1 MPPSKNNKINSP
13 FSKKNQH
20 DQKYKTILS
29 AASELFNVYG
39 TRGTTLIQI
48 AEKLNLTKTSLYY
61 YAKNK
66 EELVHQCYLNTCTEL
81 QAMITRANNTEG
93 SAMGKIEC
101 LLRLNFDCL
110 NGIMNGTRGHLAGF
124 TEISSLSTQHKKE
137 ISGLIRTF
145 VIQVMA
151 LIELGKN
158 DGSIQNVHPAKTAS
172 ALCIRGTE
180 KNSKSYYEE
189 DKYFVQPDQLYG
201 YSKKDSKSKKNIWFA
216 CKGFNFVSPIKET
229 KMLTTKF
236 EKPLVGVLTI
246 KDKNLIGV
254 EQGDLVGFTPS
265 SEYEFM
271 IGTER
276 VYRVPTNSITI
287 KYEYKGDEKKYNPS
301 WAQSG

>member
-1 MPPSKNNKINSP
+1 MDFIVEPLDGRYNSTM
-13 FSKKNQH
+13 SVG
-20 DQKYKTILS
+20 DTELIL
-29 AASELFNVYG
+29 N
-39 TRGTTLIQI
+39 
-48 AEKLNLTKTSLYY
+48 
-61 YAKNK
+61 
-66 EELVHQCYLNTCTEL
+66 TEL
-81 QAMITRANNTEG
+81 QNHNYVNRI
-93 SAMGKIEC
+93 
-101 LLRLNFDCL
+101 
-110 NGIMNGTRGHLAGF
+110 GTVLQVPYF
-124 TEISSLSTQHKKE
+124 NETEIE
-137 ISGLIRTF
+137 IGDL
-145 VIQVMA
+145 VI
-151 LIELGKN
+151 
-158 DGSIQNVHPAKTAS
+158 VHHNIFRRFRD
-172 ALCIRGTE
+172 IRGTE

-246 KDKNLIGV
+246 KDKNLIGA

-301 WAQSG
+301 WAQGG

>member
-1 MPPSKNNKINSP
+1 MDFIVEPLDGRYNSKMSVG
-13 FSKKNQH
+13 
-20 DQKYKTILS
+20 DTELIL
-29 AASELFNVYG
+29 N
-39 TRGTTLIQI
+39 
-48 AEKLNLTKTSLYY
+48 
-61 YAKNK
+61 
-66 EELVHQCYLNTCTEL
+66 TEL
-81 QAMITRANNTEG
+81 QNHNYVNRI
-93 SAMGKIEC
+93 
-101 LLRLNFDCL
+101 
-110 NGIMNGTRGHLAGF
+110 GTVLQAPYF
-124 TEISSLSTQHKKE
+124 NETEIE
-137 ISGLIRTF
+137 IGDL
-145 VIQVMA
+145 VI
-151 LIELGKN
+151 
-158 DGSIQNVHPAKTAS
+158 VHHNIFRRFRD
-172 ALCIRGTE
+172 IRGTE

-301 WAQSG
+301 WAQGG